1 MVKRVFSIIVAIAV
15 VLSTLP
21 GNAMAAE
28 NEGAMT
34 PTRVQSKTLTF
45 TDEAA
50 GNEAEGW
57 KWTPD
62 PVGGYAGT
70 GELLYTVRDNRNF
83 LF

>member
-1 MVKRVFSIIVAIAV
+1 MGGINMVKRVFSIIVAIAV

-62 PVGGYAGT
+62 PVGG
-70 GELLYTVRDNRNF
+70 VRWNWRIVIYSQR
-83 LF
+83 